1 MLCMIVLTLKLSS
14 IKAIIT
20 MMNWDQE
27 KRVDEVKFVE
37 LWWEWIKD
45 VKKIDQVVA
54 EKWITTEKD

>member
-1 MLCMIVLTLKLSS
+1 
-14 IKAIIT
+14 
-20 MMNWDQE
+20 MNWDQE